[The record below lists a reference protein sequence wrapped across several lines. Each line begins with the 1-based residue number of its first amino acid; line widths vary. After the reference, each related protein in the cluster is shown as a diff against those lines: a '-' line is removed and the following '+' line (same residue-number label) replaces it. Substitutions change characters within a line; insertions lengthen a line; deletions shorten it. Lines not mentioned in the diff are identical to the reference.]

1 MYALIQIFNIYP
13 LNKQVKLKNGKE
25 STFKSFNNKPHV
37 EILPVNDGFFIQIN
51 IRDKPAK
58 LIKQKDYPDR

>member
-1 MYALIQIFNIYP
+1 MLNLRNERKVLLKALIIN
-13 LNKQVKLKNGKE
+13 LE
-25 STFKSFNNKPHV
+25 HV